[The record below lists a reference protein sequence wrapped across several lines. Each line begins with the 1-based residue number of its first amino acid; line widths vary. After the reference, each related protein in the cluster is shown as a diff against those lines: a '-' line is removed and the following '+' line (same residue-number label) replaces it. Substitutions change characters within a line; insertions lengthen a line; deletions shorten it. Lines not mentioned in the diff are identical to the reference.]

1 MSVCNMLMALRAV
14 GAETKTAELSKA
26 CEDLQTSIDSNT
38 FDIKNAVTI
47 LSEYILKI
55 EDAKLFKKYL
65 SNILLALVSTK
76 IQLKPVFSS
85 TNYDE
90 CSDAEKTSHLEY
102 SIILAALSDHP
113 DILQYALKY
122 FEVNPVA
129 PFTVYVHH
137 EDSYNVAPKKRR
149 LLDCG
154 QKITER
160 QIVTCCYTLLSKLP
174 NELSAKWDWTRFI
187 GTYANNGMAD
197 VRWMIKECMAILT
210 NMTDYQAMMIAV
222 KLLIHEQETHEHI
235 EKNKKDPVIPM
246 SEVIKDDL
254 GPNVV
259 NIDGILLPVFQKRN
273 VQPGNLVPVKSTTN
287 NLRSLAL
294 AVASGQAL
302 SLMGPVGSGK
312 TSLVEHLAAIT
323 GRKGVAFKKVQLGDQ
338 TDSRMLLGA
347 HQCTDIPGEFVWRPG
362 VLTEAVQNGHWLLL
376 EDIDCAA
383 LDVAST
389 LSSLLER
396 NSLCVPGYRDSL
408 PVTPGFQLFVT
419 QRTLATNY
427 GFQKKMS
434 SSSTLLQKHLTQIN
448 VEPLSRSELAE
459 IIQKLY
465 PALTTIC
472 PRMIEVFM
480 MFSVGSHDT
489 SLQATEVVDS
499 EKEKNLMLIR
509 GSRLISTR
517 DLLKWCSRAVVGFD
531 VSSPESAQKVL
542 QDALDIFTC
551 SVSSPEH
558 RLELAK
564 KVGLCL
570 GIVETKTE
578 FYLNHY
584 KPNVSL
590 TADFLEVG
598 RAKVPRVE
606 KSLESTD
613 FGKKHTVFS
622 FTRQSACL
630 LEKIACCVTANE
642 PVLLVGETGTGKTSS
657 VQYMARQ
664 TGHKLVVINMN
675 QQSDSADLLGGYKPV
690 DLKYIIRPI
699 KNQFEQIFRSF
710 YNTDKNKKFLG
721 HIDTCYETENWS
733 NLVALMKQTYRAA
746 MARLSGEKPD
756 SKSRQ
761 WASFGRKLVKLEQQ
775 IKTASKLTFA
785 FIEGSLVKAMQEGHW
800 VLLDEIN
807 LASAEILECL
817 AGLLEDKSET
827 IDLLEKGD
835 KVPIERH
842 PDFTLFA
849 CMNPATDVGK
859 KDLPA
864 GLRNRFTEFF
874 IDELTER
881 NDLILLIGDYLYH
894 MNLESGILEAIYSFY
909 ATIKKEAKLNLVDG
923 SGNTPHYSLRTLC
936 RALQAAGKARCGT
949 VTRSLYEAFCLSFL
963 TQLDRSSHP
972 KVETMIAKAVMGRK
986 NMKSVA
992 NQLIPEPQ
1000 CVGHNYLL
1008 FGGHWILQGRLE
1020 VDVPEGYIL
1029 TPTVRKNLRDIARVI
1044 SLGRLPV
1051 LLQGDTSV
1059 GKTSLITYIARA
1071 SGNYCVRI
1079 NNHEHTD
1086 LQEYIGSYATDSSGK
1101 LVFKEGILVEA
1112 MRKGHWIILDELNLA
1127 PSDVLEALNRVL
1139 DDNREL
1145 FIPETQEVV
1154 KADDN
1159 FMLFA
1164 TQNPPGLYGGRK
1176 MLSRAFRNR
1185 FVELHFDEIPK
1196 QELETILH
1204 QRCHVPPAYSKKM
1217 IAVMT
1222 DLQLRRRGSAAVQGK
1237 DGFITLRD
1245 LFRWGMRYRRAAREV
1260 LFPGTFYDWEQHI
1273 ADEGYLILA
1282 GKVRQTDERSIIE
1295 EVIEKHIKRK
1305 VNPDN
1310 LFSLHSNT
1318 SPVTKCL
1325 LGALLTTHINE
1336 FTHVVWT
1343 FNMRRLAVLIAK
1355 AFSFDEPV
1363 LLVGETGCG
1372 KTTIC
1377 QLLAALKKRKL
1388 LSVNCHMHTESSDFL
1403 GGLRPVRQYKNDGK
1417 LFEWVDGPLI
1427 KAMEK
1432 GDMFLADEIS
1442 LADDSVLE
1450 RLNSL
1455 LEPERQLVLAER
1467 GMEQNADIVVIK
1479 AHNRF
1484 HFIGTMNPGGDFGK
1498 KELSPAL
1505 RNRFTEIW
1513 CDNDTSKEDLLK
1525 VLEKSVNK
1533 GVSLGNQEDGSSGI
1547 GTSIL
1552 NFTEWL
1558 KNSEVT
1564 NKFPFSIRDL
1574 LSWVHFINTTVTKGL
1589 LETPEAYVH
1598 GACMTFLDCFGT
1610 ALTGHIDS
1618 ETLVLLR
1625 TNAINF
1631 LLEQIKSVGGEYI
1644 ESLRDMLSN
1653 KQTKF
1658 EAESGPHK
1666 FGIKPFY
1673 IEVGKNNSM
1682 TEEEQK
1688 FSFTAPTTGANT
1700 LRLLRGLQLNK
1711 AILLEGNPGVG
1722 KTSLVTALAK
1732 SSGHKVVRI
1741 NLSDQTDITDLFG
1754 TDLPTEDGSFIF
1766 KEGAFLSALQ
1776 NGDWI
1781 LLDELN
1787 LAPQPVL
1794 EGLNACLDHRGEVY
1808 IPELGR
1814 TFKVKEQTRLFACQN
1829 PLKQG
1834 GARRGLPISFLNRFT
1849 QVYIDTLTKEDLI
1862 YIVESQ
1868 YPTITKDILHKIV
1881 QFNCKVALEVTE
1893 LQSWGHR
1900 GAPWEMNLRDI
1911 QRWCDAL
1918 IKDQLMGKPLHPG
1931 KFVDMLYVNR
1941 MRTEEDKKKMIEN
1954 YEKIFTL
1961 KYPRS
1966 DSNPQFYMNARHI
1979 SIGDVHLARV
1989 DHKLFKNR
1997 RAVETNLLVLRNQI
2011 PTLKAVAQSI
2021 TMNWLTILVGPT
2033 ATGKSSV
2040 VQVLADLSGNE
2051 LQVIPVTSAMDVS
2064 DLLGGFEQ
2072 VDFNRNLESL
2082 FDKIETLTIQTVR
2095 NLWNA
2100 QRPFE
2105 WRSNA
2110 LLSQLY
2116 QYKSLLS
2123 TPSNEASEVNMRRFK
2138 QKIEYLKTHCDRL
2151 IEHNAGQ
2158 ENNIAPKIQEVV
2170 NSLNK
2175 LHHKVSQVTS
2185 VNAGGKF
2192 EFVDS
2197 LLVKTMLE
2205 GSWLLLD
2212 NVNLTSAAVLD
2223 RLNGLLE
2230 PNGVLS
2236 IPERGEHSEIK
2247 PHPNFRV
2254 FFTMDPKYGEISRA
2268 MRNRG
2273 IEISLLKPDD
2283 WQTSYVS
2290 ETENLFDLSALLSS
2304 CGLPVEYHDLCI
2316 KCHELMQSFI
2326 EGLDR
2331 PTISHLLQAAH
2342 LTWQQILRGIST
2354 KIAFVTSFSDVYIKP
2369 RCGSDFSTS
2378 VNASLAENKNSM
2390 LKALEETI
2398 EGEEQIDTR
2407 PQHPNLNHTLKVKDL
2422 CANSFLATAKQ
2433 LAYIA
2438 VQETKDGKIDS
2449 PLHVITSLFTT
2460 YQRVPP
2466 ALYTMT
2472 YNFIHNMIKRQCRT
2486 ANVEYVDVLNDTA
2499 FETYKYSGD
2508 LKSYKKF
2515 YPELYEM
2522 DDEAIRTGNKE
2533 ALTLFNNL
2541 MSYYLNRTAPEGE
2554 FTVANYSKAVIG
2566 GTLTD
2571 DFGEYP
2577 ILKYCFRYLAVIDEY
2592 IRKCIDLSVDYLDDR
2607 SVCSM
2612 LHLLSWRDRFVKIAH
2627 EPIFVTNEASR
2638 RRVLREDIVGLL
2650 YTHSKWL
2657 HKRLMLPLMKL
2668 SRESEIAIRSFNEAA
2683 ANIALTTE
2691 NDNSAITKLSK
2702 RIRQL
2707 YCQPKLM
2714 MDEEEYETNIE
2725 RSNVY
2730 HKVTFD
2736 LNRPISKQLNCLAVE
2751 NCAVTDLQLALDVP
2765 DTDKVVLAQVNIAK
2779 LIDNNTVD
2787 KPGPEIQLLPLISY
2801 VVQRV
2806 MIIVQTDF
2814 FIVVSQLKSI
2824 EKPVRILTADAVTGL
2839 VNLGK
2844 VTKALSPAF
2853 LNILELLLKL
2863 KADELGM
2870 WRHRISAL
2878 PAKFWD
2884 EFYKT
2889 LVYAPAYYPT
2899 PFLNPHVPG
2908 SSEDCVEVI
2917 PVNSKRFSKN
2927 MPLLPYYLLKFTM
2940 SVDESESHHVLAYET
2955 VSMENR
2961 TDYSVQLGAILNIL
2975 WKNLATIDSAAL
2987 IKVASDAQFE
2997 IKKFEQLIYYIY
3009 NALDMRGE
3017 NSFDYTIKRSI
3028 EVLRI
3033 RHKESGLDE
3042 ILTEGYDIHKKIMN
3056 MVHSKTHDERTKILT
3071 AQLSLITSFLMSK
3084 LMSEIKQMDHVTK
3097 YRLKIKYIE
3106 EDIRLFD
3113 ALLGA
3118 FYFHGLVTGNITH
3131 QGTIDKPSQVVYSK
3145 LNPDCGIMNVHPHCH
3160 VIRAYREATAER
3172 IAKYKL
3178 GNTYRPNEPTYD
3190 SFANECRHFVKS
3202 VLTPKTVLDITK
3214 NLLNTSK
3221 NVYKEIVKKSDTAA
3235 VIRAAQSVVKETQS
3249 WLFSVNAFYRK
3260 INIYSEAIP
3269 DLTKQLQSALSQL
3282 IYSVTNMNDL
3292 ISELMVKVEVGQN
3305 LNRVVADLMVFPNG
3319 IRSLKM
3325 KEDYLSRF
3333 LSQRFVQMLKRSVYA
3348 VNNDMSDVDMANIQV
3363 LKMNLAEIRMY
3374 CTALDAIDPTMMNTI
3389 MITLDA
3395 IVQAWEEQQREIER
3409 KKQDDEALYV
3419 TKSKCEDE
3427 DEDAIAREEMSEMFP
3442 SYSDQDFAEFKPPTL
3457 EQVPVKNTTEKPKLK
3472 LLVTPEDVSLV
3483 YKWHSN
3489 VIRNMTLAEWLPARK
3504 SVVGNDVISAYV
3516 QRYPI
3521 FSKMT
3526 YNTWQ
3531 GLDAEIEGA
3540 LSPGLMLLVAQIKAK
3555 VDGEESS
3562 SKVDFYRSAWVS
3574 ETKQCVPLLHRVR
3587 DNTNELL
3594 AQWPDFPTLKEIIII
3609 VNRILSFPVTSPVS
3623 RFLTGLE
3630 LLRDKIEEWNKNA
3643 HKGNNMIEVSLAV
3656 GQQIINWRKLEMAHW
3671 KECLNNL
3678 YHRKQAE
3685 AHKYWFYLF
3694 SVIKTYLSEMT
3705 SNPVEA
3711 DRVISV
3717 LKDFMEK
3724 SNLAEYE
3731 IRLDIIFVNHCH
3743 LVHMKATDRRDELIS
3758 ILWNTYNYYAQF
3770 SAQVAAHIKEKRA
3783 PIEKKLR
3790 DFVKIC
3796 TWDRDLS
3803 YWSVKDT
3810 VEKAHK
3816 ALHKHTK
3823 EFENV
3828 LKESVTSCLVD
3839 HSTEVVGDHVGLWD
3853 RPKRTTTT
3861 APTGGAYMIDVLNHI
3876 VLARNIK
3883 KFLDEIDRPC
3893 GAVTE
3898 GSLLSKSSSLLNKA
3912 KSLCKDTITNT
3923 GYPSLVQALDDFV
3936 TVVIET
3942 STHLGS
3948 LEVDS
3953 TLPKEKQQSQA
3964 KNFVQQ
3970 KRKALADLFKYL
3982 TKLGLNYRTGLVILN
3997 ASDKELYDFTIPP
4010 VDLEAAMGYLK
4021 GRRCDG
4027 SLLLLWSGCEKYFQ
4041 KNIARHRILTQALQS
4056 PHQDLGLQNIE
4067 RCKGF
4072 AAQLLKMTNI
4082 QKKSISKYSRYL
4094 CDLRNIT
4101 TNLMNALEIDN
4112 TETNITKVNTKI
4124 AMINECYANAG
4135 IVLEQFYLVLK
4146 SFPEKGLQV
4155 ETEPHFDNVLSHSK
4169 VVHCSK
4175 NSDEWL
4181 ELKKK
4186 ISILIHNVNKQKAA
4200 LQKVIKT
4207 MPKEIGDDDIVSID
4221 LISQAHID
4229 LAQHCTTNLIN
4240 MINDFQGLLQ
4250 DYHFKINLDSCQ
4262 PTPSHPLVK
4271 SIIKLSSYLKLT
4283 VNELFKMDEKIDN
4296 PEEQTGETE
4305 ELTSHDIVV
4314 QTEDLIA
4321 TMLLIIQSLYKKHL
4335 PDDTAENAEVIKAI
4349 DEIIRCEKE
4358 ESQDI
4363 VEDKH
4368 LKERLHE
4375 NLAND
4380 TRMLQLQ
4387 RLVYKSQIL
4396 LANYTK
4402 FMVNG
4407 NDLTEVRNV
4416 VMRLVP
4422 ILEQTMLF
4430 VQYFITQ
4437 KVAVHRVSCKMLS
4450 VLLKIFSD
4458 LASKGFCKPGDLD
4471 MEEGEGEGG
4480 PGKLSGGM
4488 GLGEGE
4494 GQKDVSDRI
4503 ENQDQL
4509 DDARRPGEEKNEENR
4524 DCKEEEKGVNM
4535 TDDFDSHLQDVDKK
4549 EGEESDKEDDENDA
4563 DKQMGETDNAA
4574 EKLDQQIWG
4583 SEDEEELDEEQG
4595 QKKDKEEKGKG
4606 ESTGEKEMSAKDKEE
4621 EQGKDDGADGKDKK
4635 QKKDINEMD
4644 EQEVDD
4650 DHTDAYHG
4658 NQPNYPEP
4666 EDFELPEN
4674 MDAEGEEPGD
4684 DNEGETETE
4693 NPFDI
4698 DVMKENLPEEEQK
4711 EGDDKGE
4718 DGKDNNNGLE
4728 VSSDEEDG
4736 GDKEGDEKEGEEKN
4750 GGDDKDKEEDPE
4762 KPGQEETPQEEE
4774 EEKDGAEKMDTD
4786 EPADQEQTETPN
4798 PEQEDKEELP
4808 KNPDSINEDDEVEQK
4823 NQEANPQANPS
4834 NNDPTAEDR
4843 AENAQM
4849 DRGTDDNVETNAEQA
4864 KDEESEPVEQTQE
4877 QVGEEK
4883 QSTGRSELDESD
4895 KGHRGQK
4902 QAASRADRSQEQQ
4915 KKHENKPGKTDQ
4927 ERTLGDVNEKKHKQ
4941 SRTLNVERE
4950 EDAEDGGD
4958 NDENADKDADAFQHV
4973 KQAKKDDLQAL
4984 DAATKEQAD
4993 EQPTLQQEQDDQE
5006 AERPTEDED
5015 VSMAVDEEELQVEK
5029 AEELKPEKMKEG
5041 KDKEQDKPGST
5052 KEGGDEAT
5060 GETGIEVEGDRV
5072 LTEQVPRGSDT
5083 TYHTRVNTSQVQSED
5098 LTMEEYMSIRQ
5109 WLQSGPTQGSS
5120 SAGVWRSLWRD
5131 SSGAARALCETLR
5144 LVLEPTGRSRRA
5156 GDFRTGRAINM
5167 RRVIPYIASHFR
5179 KDRIWLRRTK
5189 PAKREYKIAIAVDDS
5204 SSMSDNR
5211 SKELAFESLALVSQ
5225 ALNLLESG
5233 DLAVLSFGEQPNL
5246 LHPFTEQFS
5255 EHSGSKILEQ
5265 LRFEQTKTRIAQLLD
5280 FCTVLFEEQAV
5291 RSDAVNAKLLV
5302 IVSDGRGIFSEGE
5315 TRVLHAVRR
5324 ARQQGIFL
5332 VYVIIDN
5339 PDNKDSIMDIRRP
5352 LLDPRTNA
5360 LTGFVSYLD
5369 TFPFPFYLILRDMSA
5384 LPKVLGD
5391 ALRQWF
5397 ELAANTAN

>member
-1 MSVCNMLMALRAV
+1 MSVCNMLNALKAV

-26 CEDLQTSIDSNT
+26 CEDLQALIDSNT
-38 FDIKNAVTI
+38 FDIQNAVTK
-47 LSEYILKI
+47 LSEFILKI

-65 SNILLALVSTK
+65 SNILLALVSAK
-76 IQLKPVFSS
+76 IRLKPVFSS
-85 TNYDE
+85 PNHDA
-90 CSDAEKTSHLEY
+90 CSDAEKTSHLEN

-129 PFTVYVHH
+129 PFDVHIHH
-137 EDSYNVAPKKRR
+137 EDSYNIAPKKRR

-154 QKITER
+154 QKITEK
-160 QIVTCCYTLLSKLP
+160 QIVTCCYSLLSKLP
-174 NELSAKWDWTRFI
+174 NELSVKWDWSRFF
-187 GTYANNGMAD
+187 GKYGNHGMTD

-210 NMTDYQAMMIAV
+210 NMTDIQSMMLSM
-222 KLLIHEQETHEHI
+222 KMLIYEQETHEHL
-235 EKNKKDPVIPM
+235 EKSKKDPVIPM

-259 NIDGILLPVFQKRN
+259 NIDGILLPVFETRN
-273 VQPGNLVPVKSTTN
+273 VQAGNLVPVKSTIN

-338 TDSRMLLGA
+338 TDSRMLLGS

-396 NSLCVPGYRDSL
+396 NSLCVPGYRDAL

-472 PRMIEVFM
+472 PRMVEVFM

-489 SLQATEVVDS
+489 SLESTEVVNS
-499 EKEKNLMLIR
+499 ENEKNLTLIR

-517 DLLKWCSRAVVGFD
+517 DLLKWCSRSVVGFD

-578 FYLNHY
+578 FYVKHY

-590 TADFLEVG
+590 TDNFLEVG
-598 RAKVPRVE
+598 RSKVPRVE
-606 KSLESTD
+606 KSLETTD
-613 FGKKHTVFS
+613 FRKKHTVFS

-630 LEKIACCVTANE
+630 LEKIACCIAANE

-657 VQYMARQ
+657 VQYIARQ
-664 TGHKLVVINMN
+664 TGRKLVVINMN

-690 DLKYIIRPI
+690 DLKYLIRPI
-699 KNQFEQIFRSF
+699 KNQFVQIFRSF
-710 YNTDKNKKFLG
+710 YNTEKNKKFLG
-721 HIDTCYETENWS
+721 HVDNCYETENWS
-733 NLVALMKQTYRAA
+733 DLVALMKQTYRAA

-756 SKSRQ
+756 NKSKQ
-761 WASFGRKLVKLEQQ
+761 WASLGRKLVKLEQQ
-775 IKTASKLTFA
+775 IKAASKLTFA

-817 AGLLEDKSET
+817 AGLLEDKSES

-835 KVPIERH
+835 KVPIVRH

-881 NDLILLIGDYLYH
+881 NDLMLLIGDYLYH
-894 MNLESGILEAIYSFY
+894 MNLESGMLEALYSFY

-936 RALQAAGKARCGT
+936 RALTAAGKARCGT
-949 VTRSLYEAFCLSFL
+949 LSRSIYEAFCLSFL

-972 KVETMIAKAVMGRK
+972 KVETMIAKAVLGRK
-986 NMKSVA
+986 NTKTVV

-1000 CVGHNYLL
+1000 CVGQNYLL
-1008 FGGHWILQGRLE
+1008 FGGHWILQGRLD
-1020 VDVPEGYIL
+1020 VDVPDGYIL
-1029 TPTVRKNLRDIARVI
+1029 TPTVRKNIRDLARII
-1044 SLGRLPV
+1044 SISRLPI
-1051 LLQGDTSV
+1051 LIQGDTSV

-1154 KADDN
+1154 KAEDN

-1196 QELETILH
+1196 HELETILH

-1222 DLQLRRRGSAAVQGK
+1222 DLQIRRRGSAAVQGK

-1245 LFRWGMRYRRAAREV
+1245 LFRWGMRYKRVSKEM
-1260 LFPGTFYDWEQHI
+1260 LTTDKFYDWDQHI

-1310 LFSLHSNT
+1310 LFSLHANT
-1318 SPVTKCL
+1318 SPVTRFVL
-1325 LGALLTTHINE
+1325 EAILTNKLKE
-1336 FTHVVWT
+1336 FAHVVWT

-1355 AFSFDEPV
+1355 AFYFDEPV

-1377 QLLAALKKRKL
+1377 QILAALKNRQL

-1427 KAMEK
+1427 KAMET
-1432 GDMFLADEIS
+1432 GNMFLADEIS

-1467 GMEQNADIVVIK
+1467 GTEDNSDIVVIT
-1479 AHNRF
+1479 AHKRF

-1513 CDNDTSKEDLLK
+1513 CDSDTSKRDLLR

-1574 LSWVHFINTTVTKGL
+1574 LSWVHFINITVAKGL
-1589 LETPEAYVH
+1589 LDTPEAYVH

-1610 ALTGHIDS
+1610 ALTGHIGS

-1631 LLEQIKSVGGEYI
+1631 LLDQIKSVGGEYI
-1644 ESLRDMLSN
+1644 ESLRDLLSN

-1658 EAESGPHK
+1658 EAESGPDK

-1673 IEVGKNNSM
+1673 IEVGKSSSM

-1732 SSGHKVVRI
+1732 SSGHKVIRI

-1754 TDLPTEDGSFIF
+1754 TDLPTEDGSFTF

-1868 YPTITKDILHKIV
+1868 YPTIPKDILHKIV
-1881 QFNCKVALEVTE
+1881 EFNCIVAHEVTE

-1900 GAPWEMNLRDI
+1900 GGPWEMNLRDI
-1911 QRWCDAL
+1911 QRWCEAL
-1918 IKDQLMGKPLHPG
+1918 IQDQLIGKSLRPG
-1931 KFVDMLYVNR
+1931 KFVDILYVNR

-1954 YEKIFTL
+1954 YDKIFYP

-1966 DSNPQFYMNARHI
+1966 DCNPQFYLNTATI
-1979 SIGDVHLARV
+1979 SIGDVQIPRNQEKV
-1989 DHKLFKNR
+1989 FKNR
-1997 RAVETNLLVLRNQI
+1997 RAAETNLLVLRNQV

-2021 TMNWLTILVGPT
+2021 KMNWLTILVGPT
-2033 ATGKSSV
+2033 ATGKSSI
-2040 VQVLADLSGNE
+2040 VQVLADLTGNE

-2095 NLWNA
+2095 NLWME
-2100 QRPFE
+2100 QRPVE
-2105 WRSNA
+2105 WRLNE

-2116 QYKSLLS
+2116 HYKSLQS
-2123 TPSNEASEVNMRRFK
+2123 TPSNDDSEVNMKRFK
-2138 QKIEYLKTHCDRL
+2138 QKIEFLKKHCDRL
-2151 IEHNAGQ
+2151 IENYIAQ
-2158 ENNIAPKIQEVV
+2158 EDNIIPKIQEVV

-2197 LLVKTMLE
+2197 LLVKTMIE

-2236 IPERGEHSEIK
+2236 IPERGEFSEIK

-2273 IEISLLKPDD
+2273 IEISLVRPDD
-2283 WQTSYVS
+2283 WQISYVS
-2290 ETENLFDLSALLSS
+2290 ETENLFDLTALLSS
-2304 CGLPVEYHDLCI
+2304 CGLPNQYHDLCI
-2316 KCHELMQSFI
+2316 KCHELMQSFV

-2342 LTWQQILRGIST
+2342 LTWQQILRGICT
-2354 KIAFVTSFSDVYIKP
+2354 KVAFVTSFSDVYIKP
-2369 RCGSDFSTS
+2369 RCGSDFSTTI
-2378 VNASLAENKNSM
+2378 NASLAENKNSM

-2398 EGEEQIDTR
+2398 EGEEQIDSL
-2407 PQHPNLNHTLKVKDL
+2407 PLLPNLTHTLKVKDI
-2422 CANSFLATAKQ
+2422 CSSSFLALSKQ

-2438 VQETKDGKIDS
+2438 LQETKDGKIDS

-2460 YQRVPP
+2460 YHRAP
-2466 ALYTMT
+2466 AALFTIT
-2472 YNFIHNMIKRQCRT
+2472 YNFIHNIITKQCRT
-2486 ANVEYVDVLNDTA
+2486 IDVQYVDMLNDTA
-2499 FETYKYSGD
+2499 FETYKFTGE
-2508 LKSYKKF
+2508 LKGYKKF
-2515 YPELYEM
+2515 YPENY
-2522 DDEAIRTGNKE
+2522 DFDEETIHVGNKE

-2541 MSYYLNRTAPEGE
+2541 MTFYLNIQPETT
-2554 FTVANYSKAVIG
+2554 FTVANYSKAVTG

-2577 ILKYCFRYLAVIDEY
+2577 ILKYCLRYLAVIDEF
-2592 IRKCIDLSVDYLDDR
+2592 IRKSIDISDDFLDDNH
-2607 SVCSM
+2607 VCNM
-2612 LHLLSWRDRFVKIAH
+2612 FALLNWRDRFVKMTK
-2627 EPIFVTNEASR
+2627 EPIFIANEASR
-2638 RRVLREDIVGLL
+2638 HRVLREDIVALL

-2657 HKRLMLPLMKL
+2657 HKHLMIPLMKL
-2668 SRESEIAIRSFNEAA
+2668 SREGDVQIRNFNEAT
-2683 ANIALTTE
+2683 ANIAMATE
-2691 NDNSAITKLSK
+2691 NDNSVITKLSK
-2702 RIRQL
+2702 RIRQM
-2707 YCQPKLM
+2707 YGQPKLLI
-2714 MDEEEYETNIE
+2714 DEEEYETSNQK
-2725 RSNVY
+2725 SNVY
-2730 HKVTFD
+2730 NKVTLD
-2736 LNRPISKQLNCLAVE
+2736 LYRPISKQLNSLAVE
-2751 NCAVTDLQLALDVP
+2751 NYAVTDMQLALDVP
-2765 DTDKVVLAQVNIAK
+2765 DTDKVVLAQANIAK
-2779 LIDNNTVD
+2779 LVDNNTVD
-2787 KPGPEIQLLPLISY
+2787 KPGPELKLLPIISY

-2806 MIIVQTDF
+2806 LALVQIDF
-2814 FIVVSQLKSI
+2814 FVVVSELKDV
-2824 EKPVRILTADAVTGL
+2824 EKPVKIESSDVVTSL

-2844 VTKALSPAF
+2844 VTKGFPPAF

-2863 KADELGM
+2863 QDDEQGM
-2870 WRHRISAL
+2870 FRNRISSL
-2878 PAKFWD
+2878 RAKFWD

-2889 LVYAPAYYPT
+2889 MVYSPAYYPM
-2899 PFLNPHVPG
+2899 PFLCPHNAGG
-2908 SSEDCVEVI
+2908 SEESVEVI
-2917 PVNSKRFSKN
+2917 PVNSKRLSKN
-2927 MPLLPYYLLKFTM
+2927 IPLLPYYLLKFTV
-2940 SVDESESHHVLAYET
+2940 SVDESESRHVLAYET
-2955 VSMENR
+2955 VSMDDR
-2961 TDYSVQLGAILNIL
+2961 TDYSVQLGTILNIL
-2975 WKNLATIDSAAL
+2975 WKNLATLDAASIL
-2987 IKVASDAQFE
+2987 KIGCDTQFE
-2997 IKKFEQLIYYIY
+2997 IKKFEQLVNYLYA
-3009 NALDMRGE
+3009 ALDLKDDNTIE
-3017 NSFDYTIKRSI
+3017 NIVLRTINI
-3028 EVLRI
+3028 LRI
-3033 RHKESGLDE
+3033 RHKDSGLDDLLSE
-3042 ILTEGYDIHKKIMN
+3042 AHDAYKKLIDMIPER
-3056 MVHSKTHDERTKILT
+3056 THDERTKVLAT
-3071 AQLSLITSFLMSK
+3071 QLSLQTSVLIAK

-3097 YRLKIKYIE
+3097 YRLKLKYIE
-3106 EDIRLFD
+3106 EDIRLYD
-3113 ALLGA
+3113 AILGA
-3118 FYFHGLVTGNITH
+3118 YYFHGLVTGNITH
-3131 QGTIDKPSQVVYSK
+3131 YGSIDKPSQVVVSK
-3145 LNPDCGIMNVHPHCH
+3145 LKKDCGILKVHPHCP
-3160 VIRAYREATAER
+3160 VIMALREQTAEQV
-3172 IAKYKL
+3172 AKYKL
-3178 GNTYRPNEPTYD
+3178 GNTYRPKEPTYN
-3190 SFANECRHFVKS
+3190 SFANDCRHFAKS
-3202 VLTPKTVLDITK
+3202 VLSAKTILDITTK
-3214 NLLNTSK
+3214 LVNTSK
-3221 NVYKEIVKKSDTAA
+3221 FLCNELDKKSDSAT
-3235 VIRAAQSVVKETQS
+3235 VIRSAKSVVKETNS
-3249 WLFSVNAFYRK
+3249 WLYSVNAFYRK
-3260 INIYSEAIP
+3260 IEVYSEAVP
-3269 DLTKQLQSALSQL
+3269 DLAKPLQSSISQL
-3282 IYSVTNMNDL
+3282 VFSVTNLNDVINEL
-3292 ISELMVKVEVGQN
+3292 IVKVELGQT
-3305 LNRVVADLMVFPNG
+3305 LNPVVTDLMMFPNG
-3319 IRSLKM
+3319 IRTTRT
-3325 KEDYLSRF
+3325 KEDYLNRF
-3333 LSQRFVQMLKRSVYA
+3333 LGQRFVQTLKRNVYA
-3348 VNNDMSDVDMANIQV
+3348 VSNDVFAVDVENIQV
-3363 LKMNLAEIRMY
+3363 LKMNLSELRMY
-3374 CTALDAIDPTMMNTI
+3374 CTAFDKIDGSMMNS
-3389 MITLDA
+3389 MLATLDS
-3395 IVQAWEEQQREIER
+3395 IVQSWEGQQREIEK

-3427 DEDAIAREEMSEMFP
+3427 DEDAMAREEMLEMFP

-3457 EQVPVKNTTEKPKLK
+3457 EQVPVKQNSERPKQK
-3472 LLVTPEDVSLV
+3472 LLITPEDVSLV

-3489 VIRNMTLAEWLPARK
+3489 IVRNMTSSEWLPARK
-3504 SVVGNDVISAYV
+3504 KLVGNDVTSAFV

-3521 FSKMT
+3521 FSRIT
-3526 YNTWQ
+3526 NNVWEA
-3531 GLDAEIEGA
+3531 LDAELEGA
-3540 LSPGLMLLVAQIKAK
+3540 ISPGLLVLIAQIKAK
-3555 VDGEESS
+3555 VDGQESS
-3562 SKVDFYRSAWVS
+3562 SKIDFYRSAWVS
-3574 ETKQCVPLLHRVR
+3574 ETKQCVPLLHRVK

-3594 AQWPDFPTLKEIIII
+3594 DQWPDFPTLKEIIII

-3643 HKGNNMIEVSLAV
+3643 HKGNNMIDVSLAV
-3656 GQQIINWRKLEMAHW
+3656 GQQIINWRKLEMAYW

-3678 YHRKQAE
+3678 YHRKQSE
-3685 AHKYWFYLF
+3685 AHKYWFYLY
-3694 SVIKTYLSEMT
+3694 SVIKTYLDTT
-3705 SNPVEA
+3705 SDPVEA

-3731 IRLDIIFVNHCH
+3731 IRLDIIFVYHCH
-3743 LVHMKATDRRDELIS
+3743 LVHLQPSARWDELIS

-3839 HSTEVVGDHVGLWD
+3839 NSTDVVGDHVGIWD
-3853 RPKRTTTT
+3853 RPKRTTTAN
-3861 APTGGAYMIDVLNHI
+3861 APTGGAYMIDVQNHI

-3883 KFLDEIDRPC
+3883 KYLDEIEQPC
-3893 GAVTE
+3893 KAITD
-3898 GSLLSKSSSLLNKA
+3898 GSLLSKVSSLLNKA
-3912 KSLCKDTITNT
+3912 KTLCKEAITNT

-3953 TLPKEKQQSQA
+3953 TLPKEKQTSQA

-3997 ASDKELYDFTIPP
+3997 ATDKELYDFTIPP
-4010 VDLEAAMGYLK
+4010 VDLEAAIGYLK
-4021 GRRCDG
+4021 SRRCDA
-4027 SLLLLWSGCEKYFQ
+4027 SLSLLWSGCEKYFQ
-4041 KNIARHRILTQALQS
+4041 KNIARHRILSLALQT

-4072 AAQLLKMTNI
+4072 AAQLLKMTNT

-4094 CDLRNIT
+4094 CDLRT
-4101 TNLMNALEIDN
+4101 LTSNLMNALDVDN
-4112 TETNITKVNTKI
+4112 TDTNISKLNTKI
-4124 AMINECYANAG
+4124 ELLTECYANAS
-4135 IVLEQFYLVLK
+4135 IILEQFNVVLK
-4146 SFPEKGLQV
+4146 SCPEMGLNV
-4155 ETEPHFDNVLSHSK
+4155 EGEPAFDNVLSDSK
-4169 VVHCSK
+4169 LVRCYK
-4175 NSDEWL
+4175 NSDEWRDL
-4181 ELKKK
+4181 NKK
-4186 ISILIHNVNKQKAA
+4186 INALISNVNKQKNA
-4200 LQKVIKT
+4200 LQKVSNT
-4207 MPKEIGDDDIVSID
+4207 MPKQIGQDDANIYVV
-4221 LISQAHID
+4221 SQAHID
-4229 LAQHCTTNLIN
+4229 VADDCKTNLEN
-4240 MINDFQGLLQ
+4240 MVNDIQGLLQ
-4250 DYHFKINLDSCQ
+4250 DYQFKMKLETSQQGPPHPFLRSIMNLTD
-4262 PTPSHPLVK
+4262 
-4271 SIIKLSSYLKLT
+4271 YLKTT
-4283 VNELFKMDEKIDN
+4283 VNELFKLDEQGRKTKEQIDV
-4296 PEEQTGETE
+4296 
-4305 ELTSHDIVV
+4305 TSDVLIT

-4321 TMLLIIQSLYKKHL
+4321 TMLLIIQSVYKKHL
-4335 PDDTAENAEVIKAI
+4335 PADTTENAEVIKAI
-4349 DEIIRCEKE
+4349 DEIIKTDKE
-4358 ESQDI
+4358 ESKDI

-4368 LKERLHE
+4368 LKEHLQDK
-4375 NLAND
+4375 LTND
-4380 TRMLQLQ
+4380 TRMLQLEA
-4387 RLVYKSQIL
+4387 LINKTQIL
-4396 LANYTK
+4396 FSNYVK
-4402 FMVNG
+4402 YMANG
-4407 NDLTEVRNV
+4407 NDLNEVKSV

-4422 ILEQTMLF
+4422 ILEQTVLF

-4549 EGEESDKEDDENDA
+4549 EGEQSDQEDDEDDA

-4574 EKLDQQIWG
+4574 EKLDHQIWG

-4621 EQGKDDGADGKDKK
+4621 EQGTDDGADGKDKK
-4635 QKKDINEMD
+4635 QKKDINEM
-4644 EQEVDD
+4644 EEPEVDD
-4650 DHTDAYHG
+4650 DHTDPYHG

-4674 MDAEGEEPGD
+4674 LDAEGEEPED

-4698 DVMKENLPEEEQK
+4698 DVMKENLPEEGDK
-4711 EGDDKGE
+4711 EGDDKAE

-4736 GDKEGDEKEGEEKN
+4736 GDKDGDEKDGEEQD
-4750 GGDDKDKEEDPE
+4750 GGDDKDKEDPE
-4762 KPGQEETPQEEE
+4762 KPGPEETPQEDEE
-4774 EEKDGAEKMDTD
+4774 DKDGGEKMDTD
-4786 EPADQEQTETPN
+4786 EPPPEPESETPA
-4798 PEQEDKEELP
+4798 PEQENKEDLP
-4808 KNPDSINEDDEVEQK
+4808 KNPEDINEDDEVEQK

-4849 DRGTDDNVETNAEQA
+4849 DRGTDDNVETNAEQE
-4864 KDEESEPVEQTQE
+4864 KDEESEPFEQAQE

-4883 QSTGRSELDESD
+4883 QSTGRSELDKSD

-4902 QAASRADRSQEQQ
+4902 QAANRADHSQEQQ

-4958 NDENADKDADAFQHV
+4958 NDDNADKEADAFQHV

-4993 EQPTLQQEQDDQE
+4993 EQPTLHQEQDEEE
-5006 AERPTEDED
+5006 AEKPKEDED

-5041 KDKEQDKPGST
+5041 KDKEQDKAGN
-5052 KEGGDEAT
+5052 KNEGGEEPT
-5060 GETGIEVEGDRV
+5060 GETGIEVEGDAV
-5072 LTEQVPRGSDT
+5072 ATEHVPRGTDT
-5083 TYHTRVNTSQVQSED
+5083 TYHTR
-5098 LTMEEYMSIRQ
+5098 Y
-5109 WLQSGPTQGSS
+5109 
-5120 SAGVWRSLWRD
+5120 
-5131 SSGAARALCETLR
+5131 
-5144 LVLEPTGRSRRA
+5144 
-5156 GDFRTGRAINM
+5156 
-5167 RRVIPYIASHFR
+5167 R
-5179 KDRIWLRRTK
+5179 K
-5189 PAKREYKIAIAVDDS
+5189 
-5204 SSMSDNR
+5204 
-5211 SKELAFESLALVSQ
+5211 
-5225 ALNLLESG
+5225 
-5233 DLAVLSFGEQPNL
+5233 
-5246 LHPFTEQFS
+5246 
-5255 EHSGSKILEQ
+5255 
-5265 LRFEQTKTRIAQLLD
+5265 
-5280 FCTVLFEEQAV
+5280 
-5291 RSDAVNAKLLV
+5291 
-5302 IVSDGRGIFSEGE
+5302 
-5315 TRVLHAVRR
+5315 
-5324 ARQQGIFL
+5324 
-5332 VYVIIDN
+5332 
-5339 PDNKDSIMDIRRP
+5339 
-5352 LLDPRTNA
+5352 
-5360 LTGFVSYLD
+5360 
-5369 TFPFPFYLILRDMSA
+5369 
-5384 LPKVLGD
+5384 
-5391 ALRQWF
+5391 
-5397 ELAANTAN
+5397 